1 MCFCASVNGIASAG
15 LRLMDIARNLGNCYS
30 VLSDELNIIVF
41 DDDNIKIAG
50 SMINLVDFIGG
61 ACPNR
66 IYECNKVFF
75 LNKGGTSKIIV
86 NESKD
91 NLFYFLNQYK
101 IQQFKVYNYLDF
113 IRVGQQFQYFDLY
126 FMKDFFDFL
135 LFDKFDNERNNA

>member
-1 MCFCASVNGIASAG
+1 M
-15 LRLMDIARNLGNCYS
+15 LGRFGG
-30 VLSDELNIIVF
+30 ELF
-41 DDDNIKIAG
+41 
-50 SMINLVDFIGG
+50 SSS
-61 ACPNR
+61 
-66 IYECNKVFF
+66 

-126 FMKDFFDFL
+126 FMKDFLIFCCLISLIMRGIMHDSTSPRITSIVAFKL
-135 LFDKFDNERNNA
+135 LTIS

>member
-1 MCFCASVNGIASAG
+1 M
-15 LRLMDIARNLGNCYS
+15 LGRFGG
-30 VLSDELNIIVF
+30 ELF
-41 DDDNIKIAG
+41 
-50 SMINLVDFIGG
+50 SSS
-61 ACPNR
+61 
-66 IYECNKVFF
+66 

-113 IRVGQQFQYFDLY
+113 IRVGQQFQHFDLY